1 MLQAFA
7 ACCYRVWIMA
17 AMHKRASPV
26 AERDHTGRKAMVES
40 LLLSDGNEE
49 RVYVRHGYF
58 MIDAQLESTL
68 SLRWWAMQH

>member
-1 MLQAFA
+1 MDHG
-7 ACCYRVWIMA
+7 A

-26 AERDHTGRKAMVES
+26 AERDHTGSRRLWLTS